1 MSSTEYKQVI
11 KAHVMKAF
19 ARVGKN
25 DQESISRMQILIDDI
40 SEREIPTEIIAKAF
54 RHHAEASQF
63 APTLYDIM
71 QYVNTPNPEEEF
83 SFLARFRKQA
93 TSSYTWDEI
102 DDDVFTVKKHIGG
115 RYVEQS
121 TMTEWPWI
129 EKQAINIFRL
139 IKSGNLQL
147 QENPNK
153 HRVKV
158 LPSGSRYIEA
168 TAIGSLKDGMSS
180 LKKLLPS
187 LKTTANKDLLS
198 EASK

>member
-1 MSSTEYKQVI
+1 MNSTEYKQVI

-25 DQESISRMQILIDDI
+25 DQESLARMQILIDDI
-40 SEREIPTEIIAKAF
+40 AERELSAEVIAKAF
-54 RHHAEASQF
+54 RHHAETSQF

-83 SFLARFRKQA
+83 LFLARFRKQA
-93 TSSYTWDEI
+93 TSSYPWDEI
-102 DDDVFTVKKHIGG
+102 DDDVFTVKKHIGA
-115 RYVEQS
+115 RHVEHS

-129 EKQAINIFRL
+129 EKQAISIFGL
-139 IKSGNLQL
+139 IKSGNLRL

-153 HRVKV
+153 DRVKV
-158 LPSGSRYIEA
+158 LPSGSRYIEP
-168 TAIGSLKDGMSS
+168 TAMCSLKDGMSS

-187 LKTTANKDLLS
+187 LKTPANKELLS
-198 EASK
+198 EVSK